1 MLDSK
6 RQAFGVKQKHERERS
21 KKRRGGIRGRTRRE

>member
-6 RQAFGVKQKHERERS
+6 RQAFGVKQKHEREREKQE
-21 KKRRGGIRGRTRRE
+21 KKRWDKRQN